1 MKIINAD
8 TQIYGEIN
16 GEAILRKLESIGR
29 TCYKSENESV
39 NNTAGA
45 FVASLIK
52 KGHESILEHET
63 LTIKFI
69 VDRGISHE
77 IVRHRLASFAQESTR
92 YCNYSK
98 NKFNSEIT
106 VIKPFYLE
114 VGTEGYKNWKNSCE
128 TAEKEYFNLLNYGC
142 TPEEARA
149 VLPNSLKTE
158 LIMTADLR
166 EWRHFFNLRALN
178 KTGKAHPQML
188 EVTRPLL
195 KTLKEIIPI
204 IFDDLE

>member
-1 MKIINAD
+1 MKIIKAD

-29 TCYKSENESV
+29 TCYKSENKSV
-39 NNTAGA
+39 NNTAGT

-69 VDRGISHE
+69 VDRGVSHE
-77 IVRHRLASFAQESTR
+77 IVRHRIASFAQESTR
-92 YCNYSK
+92 YCNYSQDR
-98 NKFNSEIT
+98 FNSEIT
-106 VIKPFYLE
+106 VIRPFYLE
-114 VGTEGYKNWKNSCE
+114 VDTEGYKNWKNSCE

-158 LIMTADLR
+158 LVMTANLR

-188 EVTRPLL
+188 EITRPLL

>member
-29 TCYKSENESV
+29 TCYKSENKSTDS
-39 NNTAGA
+39 TAGA
-45 FVASLIK
+45 FLASLIK
-52 KGHESILEHET
+52 KGHESILEHEI

-69 VDRGISHE
+69 VDRGVSHE

-92 YCNYSK
+92 YCNYSQD
-98 NKFNSEIT
+98 KFNSEIT
-106 VIKPFYLE
+106 VIRPFYLE

-158 LIMTADLR
+158 LVMTANLR

-188 EVTRPLL
+188 EVTQPLL